1 MHVFR
6 RTDIVALRL
15 TLRPDQTPVI
25 LNIVHT
31 DLYFFD
37 DLDLIQL
44 NVEVRAS
51 DLPLQTVRD
60 ILFRFGRAY
69 PSGWDEDGDGLHNVH
84 LAEWLGSDGSVV
96 ARSDTER
103 REKYLGFVCQ
113 HRSPCIS
120 EH

>member
-6 RTDIVALRL
+6 RKDITALRL
-15 TLRPDQTPVI
+15 TLRPGQTPV
-25 LNIVHT
+25 LLHIVHI

-44 NVEVRAS
+44 NVEVRAT
-51 DLPLQTVRD
+51 DLPLGTVRD
-60 ILFRFGRAY
+60 ILFHFGRAY

-84 LAEWLGSDGSVV
+84 LAEWLAPDGSVV

-103 REKYLGFVCQ
+103 REKFL
-113 HRSPCIS
+113 
-120 EH
+120 